1 MEADLR
7 IQAEG
12 GRLLE
17 ADRASVEYVAKLRWA
32 VNDPGVGGDRAF
44 DGSPPLDKPALLADV
59 DLLAGAD
66 EADHGAPLGDAFREF
81 DEVLGLRFASDEAR
95 DIGMLDLDL
104 LGKLAI
110 RACEKEIRTKWPPQC
125 KVFRHCLD
133 NYSYNDIIM
142 AKEKSDDFIG
152 S

>member
-1 MEADLR
+1 VEADLR

-17 ADRASVEYVAKLRWA
+17 ADRASVEYVAKLWWA
-32 VNDPGVGGDRAF
+32 VNDPGARVSRAL
-44 DGSPPLDKPALLADV
+44 DGSPPLDEPALLTDV
-59 DLLAGAD
+59 DLLAGPD

-81 DEVLGLRFASDEAR
+81 DEVSGFRFASDEAR

-104 LGKLAI
+104 LGKLPI

-125 KVFRHCLD
+125 NVFRHRLD
-133 NYSYNDIIM
+133 IFSYNDIII